1 MVIHKLQ
8 IDTVD
13 EVDFEL
19 IAIHTALEDYRLA
32 YTINQLF
39 PVNLSKNKKEILISI
54 KEGTAFFSRFSFED
68 TENEIFWDL
77 IPNKN
82 EVVIQK
88 KYADKN
94 LFENTSHEVATNV
107 YLLPEF
113 KKVDFILKI
122 QNSEIKI
129 NTVINA
135 INTIDRVITVYPLD
149 VATIKSKNNLIFQ

>member
-1 MVIHKLQ
+1 MVVHKLQ
-8 IDTVD
+8 IEVD
-13 EVDFEL
+13 EEIDFEL
-19 IAIHTALEDYRLA
+19 IAIHSTLEDYRLA
-32 YTINQLF
+32 YFINQKLD
-39 PVNLSKNKKEILISI
+39 VLLSKNKKEIVISI
-54 KEGTAFFSRFSFED
+54 KEGEARFSRFSFENPD
-68 TENEIFWDL
+68 NDIFWDL
-77 IPNKN
+77 IQNKN

-122 QNSEIKI
+122 QNSEI
-129 NTVINA
+129 NTNTIVNT

-149 VATIKSKNNLIFQ
+149 AEKIKSKNNLIF